1 MTLEPG
7 GDGLHP
13 VGDAADAVDLAHD
26 LVTVPAVD
34 TIRIRTW
41 LSAEAGGRAS
51 ASRVGPAL
59 GTAAPP

>member
-1 MTLEPG
+1 M
-7 GDGLHP
+7 HP

-34 TIRIRTW
+34 TLRIRTW

-59 GTAAPP
+59 RGTAAPP